1 MEVFEVEDA
10 VIHRRGY
17 EHWWG
22 MGREFNIPLIKKT
35 FIAQGG
41 HFQKMF

>member
-17 EHWWG
+17 KHWWG
-22 MGREFNIPLIKKT
+22 MGRKLNIPFIKKS
-35 FIAQGG
+35 FKAQGG
-41 HFQKMF
+41 HFQNFF